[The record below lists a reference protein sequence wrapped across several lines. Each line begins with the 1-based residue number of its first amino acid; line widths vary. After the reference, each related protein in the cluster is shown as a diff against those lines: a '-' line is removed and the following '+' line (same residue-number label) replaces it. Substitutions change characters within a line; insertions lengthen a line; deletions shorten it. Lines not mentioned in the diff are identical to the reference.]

1 MPAAMVLPGSHPGG
15 SPEGNCDTLN
25 EDAAQPKMR
34 WQTRLF
40 VNKLKSALPGEEF
53 LRRAKRHIFGYTP
66 NCARDRGAIE
76 EGLKQVQWVASAID
90 LQGARVVEIG
100 SGWQPI
106 IPLLYALAGTGE
118 VIMTD
123 LKRLC
128 HPETL
133 AATLDSLALHRK
145 LITEQLRI
153 PEPAFERFHVDVAKE
168 PLDQSLRRFSIRY
181 LAPCDFRN
189 TAFASGSVDAVVSRV
204 VLEHVPPEIIRGIF
218 REARRILRPGGVMCH
233 FIDNS
238 DHWEH
243 GDQRIPRI
251 HFLKYSDSAF
261 RWIQSNGLYQ
271 NRLRHSQYGDLLR
284 SAGFRIE
291 REERIVDGG
300 SVRILESFPV
310 AAQFRSFTKEDL
322 ATLDSF
328 YLASRPA

>member
-1 MPAAMVLPGSHPGG
+1 MALPEAIPGG

-25 EDAAQPKMR
+25 EDAAQPEMR

-40 VNKLKSALPGEEF
+40 VNKVKGALPAEEL
-53 LRRAKRHIFGYTP
+53 LRRTKRRIFGYTP
-66 NCARDRGAIE
+66 DRGRDKGAIE

-90 LQGARVVEIG
+90 LRAARVVEIG

-106 IPLLYALAGTGE
+106 IPLLYALAGTSE

-133 AATLDSLALHRK
+133 AATLQSLLLHQG
-145 LITEQLRI
+145 LIAEQLRI
-153 PEPAFERFHVDVAKE
+153 PEPALDRFRVDTAKE
-168 PLDQSLRRFSIRY
+168 PLDRSLRRFSIRY

-189 TAFASGSVDAVVSRV
+189 PAFPSGSVDAVVSRA
-204 VLEHVPPEIIRGIF
+204 VLEHVPPEIIREIF
-218 REARRILRPGGVMCH
+218 REAWRILRPGGVMCH

-243 GDQRIPRI
+243 GDKSIPRI

-261 RWIQSNGLYQ
+261 RWMQSNGLYQ

-291 REERIVDGG
+291 REERIVDGE
-300 SVRILESFPV
+300 SVKILEAFPV
-310 AAQFRSFTKEDL
+310 AAEFRSFTKEDL
-322 ATLDSF
+322 AALDSC
-328 YLASRPA
+328 YLVSRPA